1 MVTPLSPLC
10 SKVSHMNSQMVQ
22 TLYLE
27 TKLFMD
33 MSLATEVMAIFVILA
48 YFGQNLV
55 AMATSLRPLQS
66 EMSSLDWSTT
76 KIPYYK

>member
-1 MVTPLSPLC
+1 
-10 SKVSHMNSQMVQ
+10 MNSAMAQ
-22 TLYLE
+22 TLSQNQTLHGYVAYNCSYGY
-27 TKLFMD
+27 FCD
-33 MSLATEVMAIFVILA
+33 FLA

-76 KIPYYK
+76 KTACYEQSHSRYLS